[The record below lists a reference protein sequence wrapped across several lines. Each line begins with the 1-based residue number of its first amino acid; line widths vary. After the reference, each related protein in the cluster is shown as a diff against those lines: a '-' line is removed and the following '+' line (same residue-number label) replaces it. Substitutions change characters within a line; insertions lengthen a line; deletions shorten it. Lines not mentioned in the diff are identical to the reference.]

1 MLPIFKIGTAEK
13 RISSLGIFQSGVK
26 PMWEDDVNKGCVEI
40 RVKIPGSLVWA
51 TINQIWEDVVVDLI
65 TKKIP
70 NSE

>member
-1 MLPIFKIGTAEK
+1 
-13 RISSLGIFQSGVK
+13 
-26 PMWEDDVNKGCVEI
+26 MWEDDVNKGCVEI
-40 RVKIPGSLVWA
+40 RAKIPGNLVWV

>member
-1 MLPIFKIGTAEK
+1 
-13 RISSLGIFQSGVK
+13 
-26 PMWEDDVNKGCVEI
+26 MWEDVVNKGCVDI
-40 RVKIPGSLVWA
+40 RAMIPGNLVWA

>member
-1 MLPIFKIGTAEK
+1 VLPIFKIGTAEK

-26 PMWEDDVNKGCVEI
+26 PMWEDDVNKGGMEI
-40 RVKIPGSLVWA
+40 RARIPGNLVWF

-70 NSE
+70 NSD